1 MRVFDFNRA
10 IVRQPAPSVVDGLR
24 AGDHEGPSFEGITR
38 EHAAYVEA
46 LKRAGLSVTVLP
58 PLFDHPD
65 SIFVEDPALVFPE
78 GAIRL
83 RSATPSRAGEAAALE
98 PALRAA
104 FDVVLDLPEGHVDG
118 GDVLVT
124 PNKVFVGLSA
134 RTDEA
139 GATALI
145 ELLADIG
152 RAGEIARTPNGTLHL
167 KTASS
172 LVDEETILATAELA
186 ATGIFDDFRVL
197 TVPEGE
203 AGGANVLRLNDMLL
217 AGESFPRTLDLLA
230 ARGAT
235 VVPLA
240 VGEIG
245 KIDAGLTCMSLRWRA
260 IGA

>member
-1 MRVFDFNRA
+1 MRVSDFNRA

-24 AGDHEGPSFEGITR
+24 AGDHEGPSFAGIAR

-46 LKRAGLSVTVLP
+46 LQRAGLSVTILP
-58 PLFDHPD
+58 PLAAHPD

-78 GAIRL
+78 AAIRL

-98 PALRAA
+98 PSLRAA
-104 FDVVLDLPEGHVDG
+104 FEVVLDLPVGHVDG

-139 GATALI
+139 GATAMLK
-145 ELLADIG
+145 LLAHIG
-152 RAGEIARTPNGTLHL
+152 RAGEIARTPDGTLHL

-172 LVDEETILATAELA
+172 LVDEETILATPELA
-186 ATGIFDDFRVL
+186 ATGIFDGFRVL

-203 AGGANVLRLNDMLL
+203 EGGANVLRLNDVVL
-217 AGESFPRTLDLLA
+217 AGASFPRTLDLLA
-230 ARGAT
+230 AHGASL
-235 VVPLA
+235 VPLA
-240 VGEIG
+240 VEEIG

-260 IGA
+260 TGG